1 MTWCYG
7 YLVLLIN
14 IDININMV
22 LVQYLF
28 LQPYGCSFPDWLVWL
43 VLRDVIVDARRGE
56 DFPNSTEDLITGML
70 RFRVQACFAS
80 ESTGVRWI

>member
-7 YLVLLIN
+7 YLALLTN
-14 IDININMV
+14 IDINMV

-43 VLRDVIVDARRGE
+43 LLRAGKIDIGRPRDSQQVAFLTAHNNRN
-56 DFPNSTEDLITGML
+56 DFLFL
-70 RFRVQACFAS
+70 L
-80 ESTGVRWI
+80 